1 MLRWLVLAGFAATLL
16 APSAAAAAEAEGPLR
31 RHHVSVVLGGTT
43 SPAENETGFTFG
55 VDYEYRL
62 RERFGIGGVVERAG
76 GRLDAT
82 SLIALVDV
90 HLSRRFV
97 VQAGPGVTFE
107 GGERFAV
114 GRIGAYYEFELGKY
128 TLSPVLSYDI
138 AGGGRPNEVV
148 FGVQLGRQF

>member
-1 MLRWLVLAGFAATLL
+1 MLRRLVLACLAATLF
-16 APSAAAAAEAEGPLR
+16 APAAAAAEPEEPFR
-31 RHHVSVVLGGTT
+31 RHHVALVLGGTT
-43 SPAENETGFTFG
+43 APPENETGFTIG

-62 RERFGIGGVVERAG
+62 RERFGIGAVVERAG

-82 SLIALVDV
+82 SLIGLVDV

-97 VQAGPGVTFE
+97 LQGGPGVTFE
-107 GGERFAV
+107 QGERFAV
-114 GRIGAYYEFELGKY
+114 ARIGGYYEFEAGKY
-128 TLSPVLSYDI
+128 TISPALSYDF

>member
-1 MLRWLVLAGFAATLL
+1 MLHRLGLFLAAL
-16 APSAAAAAEAEGPLR
+16 AIAPAAAAQAREEPFR

-43 SPAENETGFTFG
+43 APRENETGFTFG

-62 RERFGIGGVVERAG
+62 RERFGLGGVVERAG
-76 GRLDAT
+76 GRLNAT

-90 HLSRRFV
+90 HLSRQLV

-107 GGERFAV
+107 EGERFVV
-114 GRIGAYYEFELGKY
+114 GRIGGYYEFELRKY
-128 TLSPVLSYDI
+128 TLSPTVSYDF
-138 AGGGRPNEVV
+138 AGGGRPDEVV